1 MTVPVDP
8 PPIDEVLTLLE
19 DLIAFPSVALT
30 PNVDLIAHVEDLLRP
45 YCTNIVLTH
54 DETGTKANLFATIG
68 PDIDGGVV
76 LSGEPGNLLEILE
89 SRVVVWEL
97 VLKVILVTSDSTY

>member
-1 MTVPVDP
+1 MPVDP

-45 YCTNIVLTH
+45 YCTDIVLTH

-68 PDIDGGVV
+68 PAVDGG
-76 LSGEPGNLLEILE
+76 SCWPATATSSPSILPTGPRRH
-89 SRVVVWEL
+89 SSPLGW
-97 VLKVILVTSDSTY
+97 VTVSMGGAPLI